1 MSVST
6 TIPTT
11 VQIRRGRLIGL
22 ILAAAVLA
30 ATITWLLVAVAFDS
44 EAGGKRRTASCA
56 DAGGHPGDP
65 ISAGLPWNAVTQA
78 IRDLLTAPASISP
91 SRCDAAR
98 VPGLVR

>member
-44 EAGGKRRTASCA
+44 GSTLARQGTSL
-56 DAGGHPGDP
+56 
-65 ISAGLPWNAVTQA
+65 S
-78 IRDLLTAPASISP
+78 
-91 SRCDAAR
+91 DAATPAAITALETGHW
-98 VPGLVR
+98 PGPPPYPPDYRGMP